1 MKRAGLVLMLLL
13 AACAGGAARNQA
25 LLLSM
30 RVPFQSIV
38 ADVERGMAARVLDG
52 VEAAKVRVLISD
64 VRTVLESGDRDGLRG
79 LDWPLLRDLAMEG
92 IQDRLT
98 TGEIGAG
105 VAASMLERLRLFGE
119 SWAVALNR

>member
-119 SWAVALNR
+119 AWAVALNR